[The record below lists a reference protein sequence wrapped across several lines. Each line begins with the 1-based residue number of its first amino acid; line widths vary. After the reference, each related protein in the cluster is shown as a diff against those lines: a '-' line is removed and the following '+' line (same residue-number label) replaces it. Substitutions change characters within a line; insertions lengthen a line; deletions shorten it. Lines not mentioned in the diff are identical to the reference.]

1 MRHQR
6 EKPSYLPAALLSLV
20 VHSLLLLALLI
31 SVNWKTTP
39 PTTIAEVELWDSI
52 PTKSLTLP
60 RPEPM
65 PLDAEKSIAE
75 SPPVQ
80 DKPQDDKPQDD
91 KPQDDE
97 PAVDIALE
105 KKKASEKLKIAQ
117 RKKELEQQLA
127 LDNNKKLT
135 EIKQA
140 MLKDELEA
148 SEKKLTEQK
157 IKTQNAALK
166 RLAAEMLNED
176 NAAGSQ
182 QALAAK
188 AAANPGIIGEYQNK
202 IRQKIRGNVNKSLCG
217 SGNPELKFDLSLQ
230 PTGMLSGNPK
240 LTKSSGISACDEAV
254 ERAIIASAPLPLP
267 ADTALFSQFRN
278 LKLTFKPNE

>member
-6 EKPSYLPAALLSLV
+6 EKPSYLPAAALSV
-20 VHSLLLLALLI
+20 AVHGLLLLALLI

-39 PTTIAEVELWDSI
+39 PTTIAEVELWDNI
-52 PTKSLTLP
+52 PTKSLPPP
-60 RPEPM
+60 RPEPK
-65 PLDAEKSIAE
+65 PLLVEKPIAE
-75 SPPVQ
+75 APPVQ
-80 DKPQDDKPQDD
+80 DKPQH
-91 KPQDDE
+91 DE
-97 PAVDIALE
+97 PLVDIALE
-105 KKKASEKLKIAQ
+105 KKKAAEKLKKEQ
-117 RKKELEQQLA
+117 RQKELEEKLA
-127 LDNNKKLT
+127 LDNKKKLA

-148 SEKKLTEQK
+148 SEKKLKEQK
-157 IKTQNAALK
+157 LKKQNAALK
-166 RLAAEMLNED
+166 QLAEEMLSED

-188 AAANPGIIGEYQNK
+188 AAANSGIIGEYQNK

-267 ADTALFSQFRN
+267 ADTALFLQFRN

>member
-6 EKPSYLPAALLSLV
+6 EKPSYLPAAALSLA
-20 VHSLLLLALLI
+20 VHGLLLLALLI

-52 PTKSLTLP
+52 PTKSLAPP
-60 RPEPM
+60 RPEPA
-65 PLDAEKSIAE
+65 PVVAKKPIAE
-75 SPPVQ
+75 PPPVQ
-80 DKPQDDKPQDD
+80 D

-105 KKKASEKLKIAQ
+105 KKKAAEKLKKEQ
-117 RKKELEQQLA
+117 RQKELELKLA
-127 LDNNKKLT
+127 LDNKKKLT

-157 IKTQNAALK
+157 IKKQNAALK
-166 RLAAEMLNED
+166 QLAAEMLSED

-188 AAANPGIIGEYQNK
+188 AAANSGIIGEYQNK

-267 ADTALFSQFRN
+267 ADTALFPQFRN

>member
-6 EKPSYLPAALLSLV
+6 ETKGYLQAAALSV
-20 VHSLLLLALLI
+20 TVHALLLLALLI

-52 PTKSLTLP
+52 PTKSLAAP
-60 RPEPM
+60 PPMVAEKPIEPPPVLEKPLER
-65 PLDAEKSIAE
+65 PLD
-75 SPPVQ
+75 
-80 DKPQDDKPQDD
+80 
-91 KPQDDE
+91 DE
-97 PAVDIALE
+97 VAVDIALD
-105 KKKASEKLKIAQ
+105 KKKAAEKLKKEQ

-127 LDNNKKLT
+127 LDNKKKLA
-135 EIKQA
+135 EIKQT

-148 SEKKLTEQK
+148 SENKLKEQK
-157 IKTQNAALK
+157 LKKQNEAMK
-166 RLAAEMLNED
+166 QLAQEMLSED

-188 AAANPGIIGEYQNK
+188 AAANSGIVGEFQNK

-217 SGNPELKFDLSLQ
+217 NGNPELKFDLSLQ
-230 PTGMLSGNPK
+230 PTGMLSGSPK

-267 ADTALFSQFRN
+267 AETALFSQFRN
-278 LKLTFKPNE
+278 LKLTFRPNDGN

>member
-6 EKPSYLPAALLSLV
+6 EKQGYMQAAVLSVAVHGLLV
-20 VHSLLLLALLI
+20 IALLI
-31 SVNWKTTP
+31 SVNWKTTQP
-39 PTTIAEVELWDSI
+39 ITIAEVELWESI
-52 PTKSLTLP
+52 PTQSLP
-60 RPEPM
+60 APQPEPV
-65 PLDAEKSIAE
+65 PVVAEKPMAA
-75 SPPVQ
+75 P
-80 DKPQDDKPQDD
+80 KPDQ
-91 KPQDDE
+91 PQDDE

-105 KKKASEKLKIAQ
+105 KKKAADKLK
-117 RKKELEQQLA
+117 KEQALA
-127 LDNNKKLT
+127 LDKKNKLA

-140 MLKDELEA
+140 MLKDELLA
-148 SEKKLTEQK
+148 NEKKLTEQK
-157 IKTQNAALK
+157 LKKQNEALK
-166 RLAAEMLNED
+166 KLAQEMLSED

-188 AAANPGIIGEYQNK
+188 AAANSGVVGEYTNK

-254 ERAIIASAPLPLP
+254 ERAIMASEPLPLP
-267 ADTALFSQFRN
+267 ADSALFSQFRN
-278 LKLTFKPNE
+278 LKLTFRPNDGN